1 MSQKQRVERILKKF
15 DEMLSAKIDQKNSTN
30 MNETQFIN
38 KQFKYFDVSNLGQV
52 NFEQFQRAIEK
63 IGVVMPQFDLE
74 QVFKAYDVSGD
85 GNLDFKEFSQ
95 MFTQKTGMIN
105 NENYPS
111 NNDPYLEEKERQQQM
126 QGNKFDSPS
135 NLMKLFRDKLKHR
148 GMRGMIGLQRVF
160 DMMDDDQSGSLTSR
174 EFWKACK
181 EFKLGISEENIP
193 ILFAAFDTNG
203 DGTMSY

>member
-111 NNDPYLEEKERQQQM
+111 NNDPYLEEKER
-126 QGNKFDSPS
+126 
-135 NLMKLFRDKLKHR
+135 
-148 GMRGMIGLQRVF
+148 
-160 DMMDDDQSGSLTSR
+160 
-174 EFWKACK
+174 
-181 EFKLGISEENIP
+181 
-193 ILFAAFDTNG
+193 
-203 DGTMSY
+203 

>member
-1 MSQKQRVERILKKF
+1 
-15 DEMLSAKIDQKNSTN
+15 
-30 MNETQFIN
+30 
-38 KQFKYFDVSNLGQV
+38 
-52 NFEQFQRAIEK
+52 
-63 IGVVMPQFDLE
+63 
-74 QVFKAYDVSGD
+74 
-85 GNLDFKEFSQ
+85 
-95 MFTQKTGMIN
+95 
-105 NENYPS
+105 
-111 NNDPYLEEKERQQQM
+111 M